1 MKAYLFA
8 IFLLATLFSCQC
20 KGEIEEPFMSFL
32 PSQNYSIK
40 SVKGIDKNGI
50 AKAII
55 TDPYKVPINMAKDEV
70 FYIVEGLLNGEKT
83 LDTLQF
89 VYQRKLIYD
98 EAFCGGSLEL
108 DSFKVLKTSYKAVE
122 FETFYISKS
131 AFAQQKK
138 YYHAIIS
145 K

>member
-50 AKAII
+50 AKESVSY
-55 TDPYKVPINMAKDEV
+55 TNVPINMASDDV

-89 VYQRKLIYD
+89 SYQRKLIYD
-98 EAFCGGSLEL
+98 DAFCGGSLEL